1 MARTFLVT
9 LHYDGG
15 GFAGWQRQVEER
27 TVQGEVE
34 RALQRLCAQPVRVHA
49 AGRTDAGVHA
59 AGMGA
64 SCTVPDR
71 WTPAALRRALNALLP
86 EDCRAMEVREARNGF
101 HARKSARGRRYRY
114 VIGTDEAA
122 FSPFR
127 RRYEW
132 ALGLPLDAGAL
143 AAAARCL
150 EGEHDFHG
158 FSVRSSPRAHSR
170 CRIRSG
176 TWTGRPDGCG
186 PLVRDAR
193 PHCRPSTPRGAPAL
207 PPLPRGSSSWPRST
221 RPNASPEPR
230 GPRRLRRAP
239 PGGLVPE
246 LAERNHPVR
255 GRPANRGERRALD
268 QPPHRRGGRGQPGG
282 ARGGLDHRRLP
293 SPGPPRRC

>member
-34 RALQRLCAQPVRVHA
+34 RALLRLCAQPVRVHA

-71 WTPAALRRALNALLP
+71 WNPAALRRALNALLP
-86 EDCRAMEVREARNGF
+86 EDCRAMDVREVRNGF
-101 HARKSARGRRYRY
+101 HARKGARGRRYRY
-114 VIGTDEAA
+114 VIGSDEAA

-143 AAAARCL
+143 AAAAGCL

-176 TWTGRPDGCG
+176 TWTERPDGCG
-186 PLVRDAR
+186 QLFEIAADRFLHHMVRMLVGTMVDIGLGRRPLSDMQRLLALDPEVRT
-193 PHCRPSTPRGAPAL
+193 S
-207 PPLPRGSSSWPRST
+207 PP
-221 RPNASPEPR
+221 
-230 GPRRLRRAP
+230 AP
-239 PGGLVPE
+239 PEGLFFVAAEYPPE
-246 LAERNHPVR
+246 CFA
-255 GRPANRGERRALD
+255 
-268 QPPHRRGGRGQPGG
+268 
-282 ARGGLDHRRLP
+282 
-293 SPGPPRRC
+293 

>member
-186 PLVRDAR
+186 QLFEIAADRFLHHMVRMLVGTMVDIGLGRRPLSDMHRLLALDPEVRT
-193 PHCRPSTPRGAPAL
+193 S
-207 PPLPRGSSSWPRST
+207 PP
-221 RPNASPEPR
+221 
-230 GPRRLRRAP
+230 AP
-239 PGGLVPE
+239 PEGLFFVAAEYPPE
-246 LAERNHPVR
+246 CFA
-255 GRPANRGERRALD
+255 
-268 QPPHRRGGRGQPGG
+268 
-282 ARGGLDHRRLP
+282 
-293 SPGPPRRC
+293 

>member
-15 GFAGWQRQVEER
+15 GFAGWQRQAEAR

-34 RALQRLCAQPVRVHA
+34 RALLRLCAQPVRVHA

-64 SCTVPDR
+64 SCTVPGR
-71 WTPAALRRALNALLP
+71 WNPAALRRALNALLP

-143 AAAARCL
+143 AAAAGCL

-158 FSVRSSPRAHSR
+158 FSVRSSPRGVMNSLKPLISLPQIGF
-170 CRIRSG
+170 IRSSG
-176 TWTGRPDGCG
+176 WSSRRPATACS
-186 PLVRDAR
+186 PTTR
-193 PHCRPSTPRGAPAL
+193 PTAVAT
-207 PPLPRGSSSWPRST
+207 SSSVGANVIPT
-221 RPNASPEPR
+221 TSPFIQTTT
-230 GPRRLRRAP
+230 AK
-239 PGGLVPE
+239 
-246 LAERNHPVR
+246 
-255 GRPANRGERRALD
+255 
-268 QPPHRRGGRGQPGG
+268 
-282 ARGGLDHRRLP
+282 P
-293 SPGPPRRC
+293 SP